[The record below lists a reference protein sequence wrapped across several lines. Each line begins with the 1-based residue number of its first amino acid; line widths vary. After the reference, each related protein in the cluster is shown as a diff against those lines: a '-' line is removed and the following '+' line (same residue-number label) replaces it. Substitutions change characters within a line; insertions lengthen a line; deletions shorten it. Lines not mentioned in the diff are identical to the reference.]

1 MKRVL
6 LAAAA
11 MSLITFCGCV
21 DRAKTAPAKDPQ
33 DSVKGG
39 EAKTVA
45 PSPTLPVLPA
55 TSVSKAAEADEE
67 EFQAEGAVVWH
78 LSPEDAVLRLAHGKS
93 ELVVTAHQG
102 RASTRVPV
110 GFYTVEVTA
119 PGFIGMRRRMA
130 LGGTA
135 TNHVVSLEP
144 VPPPPPEPDAE
155 AVAKADPAPVSVPYF
170 PKRNKLRNLT
180 LSAQE
185 ESVSSSPA
193 GTSEPVSAPAA
204 EAALEPVAEPSAVT
218 SAPEGDAVLAAVE
231 TAPAPAPEA
240 ALEPVAEPSAVTSA
254 PEGDAV
260 LAAVE
265 TVPAPAPEAA
275 PEPVAEPSA
284 VTSAPEDDAV
294 LVAVD
299 AVPAPAPEAAPET
312 VSEPSAAISEPLVD
326 AVTAPVVATASVPKT
341 LPDPAP
347 APQTQFVRI
356 LLKST
361 VPGDD
366 GLATTP
372 KTLLVGGDVRSIP
385 GETLTLPYAEV
396 AGQPLIVHAKNY
408 DVSMPSL
415 EGESVPLP
423 RAVAPGDRD
432 GTATLVYWAS
442 PHRSA
447 IRFHGMDA
455 KTEIWDLSTGARR
468 ADYDPE
474 TQMLTDWPPYASG
487 KVQAR
492 RRGRQPQILDIGSLA
507 PNSVADCDVDLRS
520 LPVYGMQGDRC
531 RIDLGGGC
539 NLLLV
544 WVPGGVVSKTKA
556 TENTIAQALTIP
568 RGFWLSERPVSQ
580 REWMA
585 LVGFPESV
593 PDSPM
598 EIARPRFVEF
608 SEALHTAEP
617 RMTARLPR
625 RAELLRA
632 AQCGVAGISP
642 DAELTL
648 PSHTDVVAGRP
659 AGIFHVVL
667 SMELPRPEK

>member
-231 TAPAPAPEA
+231 T
-240 ALEPVAEPSAVTSA
+240 
-254 PEGDAV
+254 
-260 LAAVE
+260 
-265 TVPAPAPEAA
+265 VPAPAPEAA

-299 AVPAPAPEAAPET
+299 AV
-312 VSEPSAAISEPLVD
+312 
-326 AVTAPVVATASVPKT
+326 
-341 LPDPAP
+341 PAP

-544 WVPGGVVSKTKA
+544 WVSGGVVSKTKA